1 MAFMT
6 SIIEAEEALRRH
18 AEGAQFVDGTWRLA
32 DGAVSA
38 QATFARSHIPGAV
51 FFDIDDVS
59 DRESDLPHM
68 LPTPEAFAEAAGDM
82 GLSEQ
87 RPIVVYDQDGVF
99 SAARVWWTLKTMG
112 AANVAVLNGGLPA
125 WLDANGAMST
135 EQNSASSEKFGAQFA
150 SERLSSLDRTLQAV
164 KTGDALILDA
174 RPADRF
180 RGAAPEPR
188 PGLASGAMPGA
199 VSLPVSVIA
208 PNGRLPSPADTR
220 RALEAVGWRADRPTI
235 TTCGSGVAASLLAL
249 AIEHAGGPPAA
260 VYDGSWAEWGR
271 GRAPDGWTLPI
282 VRDKA

>member
-1 MAFMT
+1 MT
-6 SIIEAEEALRRH
+6 PIIEAEEAVRRH

-32 DGAVSA
+32 DGASSA
-38 QATFARSHIPGAV
+38 RTTFARSHIPGAI
-51 FFDIDDVS
+51 FFDIEEVS

-68 LPTPEAFAEAAGDM
+68 LPTTEAFAALAGAL
-82 GLSEQ
+82 GLTEK

-99 SAARVWWTLKTMG
+99 SAASVWWTLKAMG
-112 AANVAVLNGGLPA
+112 AVNVSVLNGGLPA
-125 WLDANGAMST
+125 WLGARGAMST
-135 EQNSASSEKFGAQFA
+135 DQNSASSEKFDAQFA

-164 KTGDALILDA
+164 ETGDALILDA

-188 PGLASGAMPGA
+188 PGLALGAMPGA
-199 VSLPVSVIA
+199 VSLPVSAIA
-208 PNGRLPSPADTR
+208 PNGRLPSSADTR
-220 RALEAVGWRADRPTI
+220 RALVAVDWRADRPTI

-271 GRAPDGWTLPI
+271 GRAPDGRTLPI
-282 VRDKA
+282 VRDGA